1 MEEEYRNKNNGK
13 GSFVIKTEKFTL
25 YNGKRKTT
33 PFKAWLFCYYG
44 LVSSKKKV
52 IEQQAPDEVNPAADA
67 RDADTE
73 DETKN
78 VIDIRFFDESR
89 DTDDDFDDPVDT
101 RDQKQDELDKSWKTI
116 EPFHYRFVL
125 LS

>member
-1 MEEEYRNKNNGK
+1 MKKQEIFKN
-13 GSFVIKTEKFTL
+13 IKRPCRVRHGL
-25 YNGKRKTT
+25 Y
-33 PFKAWLFCYYG
+33 CYYR
-44 LVSSKKKV
+44 LVSSKKQV
-52 IEQQAPDEVNPAADA
+52 IEQQAPDEVDPAADA

-73 DETKN
+73 DEAKN
-78 VIDIRFFDESR
+78 VIDIRFLDEGR

-101 RDQKQDELDKSWKTI
+101 RNQKQDELDKSRKTI